1 MPKTTKQFEEIK
13 NKRRTQI
20 LNTAVKLF
28 CEHGLAD
35 YSIDDI
41 CKKCKISH
49 VLFYHYFDSK
59 EDIQKEILERGRV
72 KREETISTL
81 NDPKL
86 KGIHFLEKFTNVV
99 LNSLRFDYA
108 SCYFIYSSYSNFLLS
123 IKTKKIKN
131 ENLKEWVM
139 LKRALKEIK
148 DGQRKR
154 EVVAGDPLEILISFA
169 SIVVGLSLT
178 KMRNNNKNDFIPSD
192 DVVMNI
198 FYRKK
203 GS

>member
-49 VLFYHYFDSK
+49 GLFYHYFDSK

-154 EVVAGDPLEILISFA
+154 EVVAGDPLEILISFV

>member
-13 NKRRTQI
+13 DKRRTQI

-49 VLFYHYFDSK
+49 GLFYHYFDSK

-72 KREETISTL
+72 KREETTSTL

>member
-13 NKRRTQI
+13 DKRRTQI

-49 VLFYHYFDSK
+49 GLFYHYFDSK

-154 EVVAGDPLEILISFA
+154 EVVAGDPLEILISFV

>member
-13 NKRRTQI
+13 DKRRTQI

-49 VLFYHYFDSK
+49 GLFYHYFDSK
-59 EDIQKEILERGRV
+59 EDIQKEILERGKV
-72 KREETISTL
+72 KREETTSTL